1 MAGAVLIVW
10 TAVICITRI
19 KSEVVPKCPQWEGCE
34 LIDKIKEGIE
44 PEELLKIKLPAV
56 PQGSP
61 GTDPQGEL
69 TSVFSKFL
77 SLIIGVSHLIPPPI
91 GPYMRATQG
100 IFTSILAL
108 AGIGK
113 FRNNY

>member
-1 MAGAVLIVW
+1 MAGAALIVW
-10 TAVICITRI
+10 IAVICIT
-19 KSEVVPKCPQWEGCE
+19 KTKLEVAPKCPQCEGCE

-44 PEELLKIKLPAV
+44 PEELLKIKFPAV

-61 GTDPQGEL
+61 GTDPQREL
-69 TSVFSKFL
+69 TSVFSKFV
-77 SLIIGVSHLIPPPI
+77 SLVIGVSHLIPPPI

>member
-1 MAGAVLIVW
+1 MIVW
-10 TAVICITRI
+10 IAVICIAWT
-19 KSEVVPKCPQWEGCE
+19 KSEVTPKCPQCEGCE
-34 LIDKIKEGIE
+34 LIDKMKEGIE
-44 PEELLKIKLPAV
+44 PEELLKIRLPAV
-56 PQGSP
+56 PKGSP

-69 TSVFSKFL
+69 TSVFSKFV
-77 SLIIGVSHLIPPPI
+77 SLVIGVSHLIPPPI

-113 FRNNY
+113 SRNSY